1 MDTHGGA
8 AGLPHVEV
16 EIRQD
21 LLADEVGRE
30 RWATVVGDV
39 LVAVLRD
46 ETLYAVK
53 HY

>member
-8 AGLPHVEV
+8 AGLPHVEI

-21 LLADEVGRE
+21 LIGDEAGWAHWAGVIGVALEEVLADEKIYRMV
-30 RWATVVGDV
+30 
-39 LVAVLRD
+39 
-46 ETLYAVK
+46 

>member
-8 AGLPHVEV
+8 AGLSHVEV

-21 LLADEVGRE
+21 LLADNAGCSH
-30 RWATVVGDV
+30 WADRIGDV
-39 LVAVLRD
+39 LEAVLQD
-46 ETLYAVK
+46 KTLYEVQ